1 MADKGY
7 CLRQMP
13 FQIPRED
20 IEAIRTLRDLP
31 NASVVAFIAA
41 LKTVPLTADTDEIA
55 KRIVDQVPPLTPKQ
69 LEAVLDALYGLYFIR
84 ELSGVPR
91 PTFLKDFIDGLQ
103 TTPELRI
110 DKREVFKLTA
120 KFDKLLSIDAF
131 NALSK
136 AKRLQRDGERLYCD
150 AKIVSDIRPVFGSK
164 PTSRP
169 VGAVVT
175 HTLKL
180 GYHEGGEHKEFHVV
194 LDCID
199 VDRFN
204 EILERAQAKDKVLR
218 GLLKEIEL
226 PDLGV

>member
-1 MADKGY
+1 MVDKGY
-7 CLRQMP
+7 RLRQMP

-20 IEAIRTLRDLP
+20 IEAIQTLKAMP
-31 NASVVAFIAA
+31 MASVTAFIAA
-41 LKTVPLTADTDEIA
+41 LKEVPPTVDTDEIA
-55 KRIVDQVPPLTPKQ
+55 KRIVDKVPPLTPKQ
-69 LEAVLDALYGLYFIR
+69 LEAILDALYGLYFIR

-91 PTFLKDFIDGLQ
+91 HTFLEDFISGLQ
-103 TTPELRI
+103 TTPELKI
-110 DKREVFKLTA
+110 DKNDISKLTA
-120 KFDKLLSIDAF
+120 RFDRLLNIEAF

-150 AKIVSDIRPVFGSK
+150 AKIVSDIRPVFGAK

-199 VDRFN
+199 LDRFN
-204 EILERAQAKDKVLR
+204 DIVERAQAKDQVLR
-218 GLLKEIEL
+218 GLLRETRL